1 MGQNGIF
8 TLTQGVE
15 IQKPEG
21 TRYDDL
27 AKEEQDA
34 WDLDE
39 NGIDYRIDTIKVDI
53 LNICKQ
59 WSVCTFKSL
68 LSQDSVKFYLKQY
81 KILSL
86 FRNL

>member
-1 MGQNGIF
+1 MQRIKTSKKCRLSNGLGQNGIF

-27 AKEEQDA
+27 SKEEQDA
-34 WDLDE
+34 LDLDE

-59 WSVCTFKSL
+59 
-68 LSQDSVKFYLKQY
+68 
-81 KILSL
+81 
-86 FRNL
+86 